1 MPAGMKISRTKLT
14 AGNFEQALV
23 LCIKSID
30 NENFHLKKVLPWAV
44 YANQFIHYFLRV
56 WKKKLLNQPNKTLR
70 ICYRL
75 IHDDFATIRKEK
87 F

>member
-44 YANQFIHYFLRV
+44 YANQFIHYFYKSLEE
-56 WKKKLLNQPNKTLR
+56 KAFKSAKQNSENLL
-70 ICYRL
+70 
-75 IHDDFATIRKEK
+75 
-87 F
+87 

>member
-1 MPAGMKISRTKLT
+1 MLT
-14 AGNFEQALV
+14 NLYT
-23 LCIKSID
+23 I
-30 NENFHLKKVLPWAV
+30 
-44 YANQFIHYFLRV
+44 FIRV

-87 F
+87 FKEAETSHIPHTSGSAHEFELESVVLWCPIC